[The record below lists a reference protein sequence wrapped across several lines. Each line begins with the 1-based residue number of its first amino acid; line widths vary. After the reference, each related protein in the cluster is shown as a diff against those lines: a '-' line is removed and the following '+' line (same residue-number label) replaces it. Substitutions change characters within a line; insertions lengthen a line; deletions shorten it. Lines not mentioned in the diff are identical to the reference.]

1 ERSIPM
7 KFWNW
12 LVHGEEREKETEFL
26 PAILEVTETPPS
38 PTGRIIMWTL
48 LLLIVVAL
56 AWAFLGKINEVA
68 VAPGKVIPSGQA
80 KTVQVKNKGIIKE
93 IRVVEGQVVEEG
105 EVLVLLDPT
114 TTTADYDSL
123 KKRAAYYKLD
133 IQRLTAELTGQPFVP
148 EEDPDLE
155 AHDLAAEM
163 ALYQSRTNDYQT
175 QLQSRQDIIEQK
187 SARLQATQATYEK
200 YQAGLAIAQ
209 EKESRLKALIAE
221 SAISEFQLLEQQNQT
236 IEYSKNAQA
245 ELDSINSIRAEIAEA
260 EQNLANVKA
269 SYQKDIM
276 TSLVEAKKEYYSIIE
291 SIKKADE
298 DARMATVVAPTAGRV
313 YNLAVHT
320 VGGIVT
326 DAQPL
331 MQIVPDDVPLVF
343 EVYVE
348 NKDIGFVKLDMP
360 VEVKVDSFNFQKYGM
375 IDGKVTE
382 IGADSYKEA
391 NDVETYNR
399 FRVVVTPTGKNSI
412 DVMGEEVPLSVGMSV
427 SAEIKIKEKR
437 IVDFF
442 LDPFRKYT
450 SEALRER

>member
-1 ERSIPM
+1 M

-38 PTGRIIMWTL
+38 PTGRFIMWTILVL
-48 LLLIVVAL
+48 LVVGI

-93 IRVVEGQVVEEG
+93 ILVEEG
-105 EVLVLLDPT
+105 QKVEEGDILVLLDPT
-114 TTTADYDSL
+114 TTAADYDSL
-123 KKRAAYYKLD
+123 KKRAAYYNLD
-133 IQRLTAELTGQPFVP
+133 IQRLTAELTGAPFIP

-155 AHDLAAEM
+155 PHDLAAEM
-163 ALYQSRTNDYQT
+163 ALYQSRTRDYQT
-175 QLQSRQDIIEQK
+175 QMQSRQDVIAQK
-187 SARLQATQATYEK
+187 QARLQATMATFEK
-200 YQAGLAIAQ
+200 YNEGLKIAQ
-209 EKESRLKALIAE
+209 EKEARLKALIEE

-236 IEYSKNAQA
+236 IEYAQNAQA
-245 ELDSINSIRAEIAEA
+245 ELDTINSIQAEIAEA
-260 EQNLANVKA
+260 EQNLANVSA
-269 SYQKDIM
+269 SYHKDIM
-276 TSLVEAKKEYYSIIE
+276 TSLVEAKKEYYSLVE

-298 DARMATVVAPTAGRV
+298 DARMATIVAPTSGRV
-313 YNLAVHT
+313 YNLNVHT

-331 MQIVPDDVPLVF
+331 MQIVPDDVKLVF

-348 NKDIGFVKLDMP
+348 NKDIGFVKIGMP

-375 IDGKVTE
+375 IDGTVTE
-382 IGADSYKEA
+382 IGADSYK
-391 NDVETYNR
+391 DPSDQETYNK
-399 FRVVVTPTGKNSI
+399 FKVIVTPTGKNSI

-427 SAEIKIKEKR
+427 NAEIKIKEKR
-437 IVDFF
+437 IIDFF